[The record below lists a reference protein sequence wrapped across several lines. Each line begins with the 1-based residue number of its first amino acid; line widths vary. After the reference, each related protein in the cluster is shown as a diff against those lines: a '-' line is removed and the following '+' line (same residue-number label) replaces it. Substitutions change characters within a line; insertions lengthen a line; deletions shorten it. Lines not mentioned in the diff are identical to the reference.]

1 MPATYEPIAT
11 TKITGSSTTQVDFT
25 SIPATY
31 TDLIIS
37 MNLVNGTS
45 LNALFMRFNSD
56 SGANYGS
63 LNWGVNGT
71 TVFGQAGSGATT
83 IQTTASS
90 INDPMPALTH
100 IFSYANTNIY
110 KSGFT
115 RSTSSGNP
123 RTGMYAFGWASTS
136 AISSITLYRD
146 SGSPGIIGA
155 DSVFTL
161 YGIKAA

>member
-1 MPATYEPIAT
+1 MPTTYEPIVT
-11 TKITGSSTTQVDFT
+11 TKVVGSSTTQIDFT

-31 TDLIIS
+31 TDLVIS
-37 MNLVNGTS
+37 INLVNGTS

-56 SGANYGS
+56 TGNNYAY

-71 TVFGQAGSGATT
+71 TLFGQVGSGTNT
-83 IQTTASS
+83 IGVTASS
-90 INDPMPALTH
+90 INDNMPSFIN

-115 RSTSSGNP
+115 RSGSNGNP
-123 RTGMYAFGWASTS
+123 RTGMYSFGWASKS
-136 AISSITLYRD
+136 AISSISFYRD
-146 SGSPGIIGA
+146 SGSPGVIGA
-155 DSVFTL
+155 DSVITI

>member
-11 TKITGSSTTQVDFT
+11 TKVTGSSTTQIDFT

-31 TDLIIS
+31 TDLVIS
-37 MNLVNGTS
+37 INLVNGTS

-56 SGANYGS
+56 SGTNYGA
-63 LNWGVNGT
+63 LNWGVNGS
-71 TVFGQAGSGATT
+71 TVFASVAGSNNT
-83 IQTTASS
+83 IQASSSS
-90 INDPMPALTH
+90 INDNMPTFIN
-100 IFSYANTNIY
+100 IFNYANTNIY
-110 KSGFT
+110 KSGFV
-115 RSTSSGNP
+115 RSTSQGNP
-123 RTGMYAFGWASTS
+123 RTGMYSFGWASKS
-136 AISSITLYRD
+136 AISTITLYRD

>member
-11 TKITGSSTTQVDFT
+11 TKISGSSTTQVDFT

-31 TDLIIS
+31 TDLVIS

-45 LNALFMRFNSD
+45 LNGLFMRFNSD
-56 SGANYGS
+56 SGTNYAS
-63 LNWGVNGT
+63 LNWG
-71 TVFGQAGSGATT
+71 ASGASTFGNVNSGNNT
-83 IQTTASS
+83 ISVTSSS
-90 INDPMPALTH
+90 INDAMPSFVT

-115 RSTSSGNP
+115 RSTSNGNP
-123 RTGMYAFGWASTS
+123 RTGMYSFGWASKS
-136 AISSITLYRD
+136 AISTITLYRD